1 LIISGGGPVAGPFW
15 GENADLSIPGLAE
28 KFGRTDTVWRMENLN
43 RRTFLASLGA
53 IVALPKVTSANP
65 PVAESWSPPPIE
77 FTALAGEPIVQGDLV
92 VWTER
97 FAGHEIVR
105 RVTCSEEFSVAC
117 QRSRAGVAI
126 TTATAW
132 AKVLIR
138 TQGQMLVRVEGS
150 VLR

>member
-1 LIISGGGPVAGPFW
+1 VHLRSEALDVADGRD
-15 GENADLSIPGLAE
+15 EAAE
-28 KFGRTDTVWRMENLN
+28 PESSRHGVGAMN